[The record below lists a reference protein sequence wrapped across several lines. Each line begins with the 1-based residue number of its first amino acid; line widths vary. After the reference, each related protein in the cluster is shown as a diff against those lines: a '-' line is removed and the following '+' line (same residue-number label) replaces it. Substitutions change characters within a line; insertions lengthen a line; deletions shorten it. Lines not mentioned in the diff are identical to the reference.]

1 MPAQDGVGGH
11 NRCDLGKQT
20 AAVDLAFGSE
30 AVALIVGESE
40 ALLTEPLLQHSV
52 FLNQVVNH
60 LGLMSIGPPSEGG
73 EEELEWEET
82 GHDNVIV
89 LLGRKVAS

>member
-1 MPAQDGVGGH
+1 M
-11 NRCDLGKQT
+11 
-20 AAVDLAFGSE
+20 
-30 AVALIVGESE
+30 ALIVGESE

-60 LGLMSIGPPSEGG
+60 LGKMPVGPPSKGG

-82 GHDNVIV
+82 GYDDVLV
-89 LLGRKVAS
+89 LLGRKVVS